1 MLYFYHYLPDE
12 NNQLKKKRCN
22 TYDKNRMVE
31 NKANKLLYKHDKM
44 VNKYQLPLPKIP
56 VNPSCT
62 VYQLYLVML
71 IMVRY
76 VFN

>member
-1 MLYFYHYLPDE
+1 
-12 NNQLKKKRCN
+12 
-22 TYDKNRMVE
+22 MVE
-31 NKANKLLYKHDKM
+31 NKANELLYKHDKM
-44 VNKYQLPLPKIP
+44 DNKYQLPLPKIT